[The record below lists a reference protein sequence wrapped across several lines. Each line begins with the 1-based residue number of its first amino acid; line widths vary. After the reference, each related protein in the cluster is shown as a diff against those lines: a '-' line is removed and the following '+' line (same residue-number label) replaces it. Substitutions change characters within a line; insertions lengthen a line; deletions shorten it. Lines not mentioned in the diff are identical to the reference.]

1 MILYTCKEQEP
12 CRLQKGE
19 TMKDMTEQERQDTRK
34 ALLYELRLIFSNGEK
49 AEYTREEILEKLDTI
64 AMSNE

>member
-1 MILYTCKEQEP
+1 ME
-12 CRLQKGE
+12 
-19 TMKDMTEQERQDTRK
+19 MTEQERQDTRK

-49 AEYTREEILEKLDTI
+49 TEYSREEILEKLDTI

>member
-1 MILYTCKEQEP
+1 
-12 CRLQKGE
+12 
-19 TMKDMTEQERQDTRK
+19 MKDMTEKERDDARK

-49 AEYTREEILEKLDTI
+49 NEYTREEILEKLDTI

>member
-1 MILYTCKEQEP
+1 M
-12 CRLQKGE
+12 
-19 TMKDMTEQERQDTRK
+19 DMTEQERQDTRK

-49 AEYTREEILEKLDTI
+49 SEYSREEILEKLDTI

>member
-1 MILYTCKEQEP
+1 
-12 CRLQKGE
+12 
-19 TMKDMTEQERQDTRK
+19 MKDMTEQERQDTRK

-49 AEYTREEILEKLDTI
+49 TEYTREEILEKLDTI

>member
-1 MILYTCKEQEP
+1 
-12 CRLQKGE
+12 
-19 TMKDMTEQERQDTRK
+19 MKDMTEQERQDTRK